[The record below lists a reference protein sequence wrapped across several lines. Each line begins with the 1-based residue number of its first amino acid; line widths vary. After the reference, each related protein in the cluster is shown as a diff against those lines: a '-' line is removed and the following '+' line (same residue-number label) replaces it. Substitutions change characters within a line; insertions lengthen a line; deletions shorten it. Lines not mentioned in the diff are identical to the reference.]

1 MKLCNFNYLKS
12 ISPDNPKFVR
22 EMIQLFLK
30 NVPLFIDT
38 INTCLTSSDW
48 DGVQHSAHKI
58 KSHFDCM
65 GIPKDYRDTVKQI
78 EDYAQH
84 QKHLDLIPGLM
95 LKLEGTIQ
103 QAYKELETELNENI
117 DGAV

>member
-1 MKLCNFNYLKS
+1 MKLCNFNYLNS

-30 NVPLFIDT
+30 NVPLFIGT
-38 INTCLTSSDW
+38 MKTCQVSSNW
-48 DGVQHSAHKI
+48 DGLQHSAHKI

-65 GIPKDYRDTVKQI
+65 GIPKEYRDMVRKI
-78 EDYAQH
+78 EEYAQH
-84 QKHLDLIPGLM
+84 QKHLDLIPDLM
-95 LKLEGTIQ
+95 VKLEGATQ

-117 DGAV
+117 DGVV